1 MYPKQ
6 TTAEEIIFLLDNGY
20 YVPVE
25 DGRER
30 FQIFSPHKDSNGHYR
45 KSGYWSSI
53 DTAKQHMG
61 WYSGIRKEEIAEGIK
76 EKNWKLHEPYLPIP
90 KILEEGTKVYVKE
103 NAKEICEEMGWVFS
117 STKEVLGGVFEI
129 KDFDDGIYVIAAEN
143 KVLDVETLP
152 KEALIPIFDEEENKE
167 KKKEEAIA
175 LLKEKGYKIIKE

>member
-6 TTAEEIIFLLDNGY
+6 TTEEEIIYLLDNGY

-90 KILEEGTKVYVKE
+90 KILEKGTKVYVKE
-103 NAKEICEEMGWVFS
+103 NAKEICEQMDWAFSNEVEEM
-117 STKEVLGGVFEI
+117 LGGVFEV
-129 KDFDDGIYVIAAEN
+129 KNFDDGIYVIFTEGKTN
-143 KVLDVETLP
+143 HNCLP
-152 KEALIPIFDEEENKE
+152 KEALIPIFEENTKE
-167 KKKEEAIA
+167 DKTEEAIA